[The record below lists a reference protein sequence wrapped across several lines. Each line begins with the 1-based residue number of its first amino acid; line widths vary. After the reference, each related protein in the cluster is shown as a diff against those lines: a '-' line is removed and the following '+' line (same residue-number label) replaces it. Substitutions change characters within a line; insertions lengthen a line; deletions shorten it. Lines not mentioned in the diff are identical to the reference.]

1 MQVIQVKL
9 NQRFKNSIR
18 INFFALI
25 NSVGVRLT
33 IAIVFLLSAIVSFWP
48 GISYALFNYKIS
60 NDNNS
65 SSKFYFLIALGL
77 IVLLYMVLL
86 ITRVGAQIGFEKGNK
101 VTEIILTSITR
112 SQLYT
117 AHVISSFEVLLVS
130 FSIIFS
136 PMIAA
141 FFIKNNSISIN
152 MDFLTLP
159 VLIFVSIHT
168 ILISVIFVI
177 LAVAITS
184 IVKRSED
191 TGPCMIIVL
200 LPVFISNTYFLF
212 TNSIYTGFF
221 LPLNYIPLFSLITAI
236 GACINGDLSLWMQI
250 TMLLSDVIFI
260 VIAYV
265 VGKRIFNKN
274 IAVC

>member
-48 GISYALFNYKIS
+48 GISYALFDYKIS
-60 NDNNS
+60 NDNND

-130 FSIIFS
+130 FGIIFS

-141 FFIKNNSISIN
+141 FFIKNNSITIN

-168 ILISVIFVI
+168 ILISVVFVI

-184 IVKRSED
+184 MVKRSED
-191 TGPCMIIVL
+191 TGPFMIVVL

-212 TNSIYTGFF
+212 TNSIYTGLL
-221 LPLNYIPLFSLITAI
+221 LPLNYIPLFSLITSI

-250 TMLLSDVIFI
+250 TMILSDVIFI
-260 VIAYV
+260 VIAFV

-274 IAVC
+274 IAIC